1 MVENAVQRRL
11 AAILAADMV
20 GYSRRM
26 GQDEAGTLAT
36 LRKLRIELV
45 NPRVTEHKGRIFK
58 TTGDGFLVEFPSVVN
73 AVTCAVDLQR
83 DIAERNADLPDDQRL
98 SLRIGVNLGDVI
110 IEGEDLFGD
119 GVNVAARLEGIAPS
133 GGVAISGTV
142 RDHLG
147 NRLNI
152 AFEDLGEQH
161 LKNIAQPVQVFA
173 VKGKVTDE
181 LAPHVAQP
189 GKAKPSIAILPF
201 TNMSGDPEQEYFSD
215 GITEDIITEL
225 SRYRSLAVVARNSS
239 FRFRGPGADLT
250 AVRKTLGV
258 NYIVEG
264 SIRKAGNRVRI
275 TAQLIDTQTGNH
287 VWAERYDRTVED
299 IFAVQDEVVRTIV
312 STMEGRLAAT
322 GASLVRA
329 KPTAS
334 WAAYDYFLRGR
345 ELSNHYRINEADV
358 CLARAIELDPGY
370 VHAYAWRA
378 STLVAKSWFDER
390 SDILQQAMAC
400 AEMALSLDESDASCH
415 QAMGFVSL
423 HSGKL
428 ALAGMHFERAMSLN
442 PNDVNIIADY
452 ANWLGYKGRF
462 EESLHFLDKA
472 MERDPFPPAWIW
484 EIRAMVLLQSKRYE
498 EAIAAFNNASIPRE
512 NFFTHALLAAAYAL
526 AGQMENARHEI
537 TLTLEAKPDFSA
549 AQFVTPYEHEIYRQH
564 IIDGLLAAG
573 SPA

>member
-1 MVENAVQRRL
+1 MVENAIERRL

-20 GYSRRM
+20 GYSRLM
-26 GQDEAGTLAT
+26 GQDEMGTLAA
-36 LRKLRIELV
+36 LRRLRTDLV
-45 NPRVTEHKGRIFK
+45 DPRLAEHKGRIFK
-58 TTGDGFLVEFPSVVN
+58 TMGDGFLVEFPSVVN
-73 AVTCAVDLQR
+73 AVIFATDVQM
-83 DIAERNADLPDDQRL
+83 DIAERNANLPDDQHL
-98 SLRIGVNLGDVI
+98 SLRIGINLGDVI
-110 IEGEDLFGD
+110 IEGGDVFGD
-119 GVNVAARLEGIAPS
+119 GVNVAARLEKIARP

-147 NRLNI
+147 NRLDI
-152 AFEDLGEQH
+152 AFEDLGDQR
-161 LKNIAQPVQVFA
+161 LKNIAQPVRVYA
-173 VKGKVTDE
+173 VHSGSTHHIV
-181 LAPHVAQP
+181 APVARQEMARP
-189 GKAKPSIAILPF
+189 TIAVLPF

-225 SRYRSLAVVARNSS
+225 SRYRSLAVVARNSA
-239 FRFRGPGADLT
+239 FQFRGPAADLS
-250 AVRKTLGV
+250 AVRKALGV
-258 NYIVEG
+258 SYIVEG
-264 SIRKAGNRVRI
+264 SIRKAGGKVRI
-275 TAQLIDTQTGNH
+275 TAQLIDAETGNH
-287 VWAERYDRTVED
+287 LWAERYDRTIED

-312 STMEGRLAAT
+312 STMEGRLAAS

-345 ELSNHYRINEADV
+345 ELSNHYRISEADDF
-358 CLARAIELDPGY
+358 LARAIDLDPGY

-378 STLVAKSWFDER
+378 STLVVKSWFDEQ

-400 AEMALSLDESDASCH
+400 AEMALSLDDSDASCH
-415 QAMGFVSL
+415 HAMGFVSL

-484 EIRAMVLLQSKRYE
+484 EIHAMVLLQSKRYE
-498 EAIAAFNNASIPRE
+498 EAIAAFNKASIPRE
-512 NFFTHALLAAAYAL
+512 NFFTHALLAATYAW